1 MTQTI
6 QQALHDRIVIF
17 DGAMGTE
24 IYRRNFF
31 VNISFE
37 NLCIARPDVIRS
49 IHKAYLDAGAEV
61 LTTNSYGA
69 NRARLMKFGLAEQA
83 AAINAAAVK
92 LARETAGDDAFVAAS
107 VGPVGDV
114 PSFMD
119 PLEVLSEHVAQLAQA
134 GPDFLMFETL
144 PGLADLALALQAV
157 KEAGGIPF
165 VLSFAM
171 DEKAMTGKGEPASA
185 VLDMIASSR
194 LQPAAIGLNC
204 CSGPGAMLHALETL
218 IPLVDG
224 RWPVVAQP
232 NAGNPRS
239 VDNRMLYMCSPE
251 YYTTYAMRYVQLGVR
266 GVGGCCGTSP
276 EHIADMARS
285 VSPMARHTRAVEIAE
300 PAPSVPLQ
308 DPVPTAEK
316 SAFAAKLASGGWVN
330 AVEIVPPQGYLLD
343 ATIAK
348 ARLCAEAGFDV
359 INIPDGPRAS
369 SRVSTIV
376 TAIKIQQEVGIETVL
391 HCCCR
396 DKNVIGIQA
405 DLLGCAAMG
414 VRNILFITGD
424 PPKLG
429 DYPFASGVF
438 DLDSIAA
445 VKVQAALNR
454 GVDFG
459 GKSIGERTAAFC
471 LVGADPNA
479 IDMARE
485 LRRTREKIAAGAE
498 AVVTQPVF
506 DADALLRF
514 IEAVPELADGSVP
527 VIAGIWPLA
536 SLRNAEFMKNEVP
549 GVVVPDSVM
558 ERMARPETR
567 EEQRLEGI
575 AIAREAVDA
584 VRSAIRGIHVSAP
597 FGNVATAIAVMKP

>member
-1 MTQTI
+1 
-6 QQALHDRIVIF
+6 
-17 DGAMGTE
+17 
-24 IYRRNFF
+24 
-31 VNISFE
+31 
-37 NLCIARPDVIRS
+37 
-49 IHKAYLDAGAEV
+49 
-61 LTTNSYGA
+61 
-69 NRARLMKFGLAEQA
+69 
-83 AAINAAAVK
+83 
-92 LARETAGDDAFVAAS
+92 
-107 VGPVGDV
+107 
-114 PSFMD
+114 
-119 PLEVLSEHVAQLAQA
+119 
-134 GPDFLMFETL
+134 
-144 PGLADLALALQAV
+144 
-157 KEAGGIPF
+157 
-165 VLSFAM
+165 
-171 DEKAMTGKGEPASA
+171 
-185 VLDMIASSR
+185 
-194 LQPAAIGLNC
+194 
-204 CSGPGAMLHALETL
+204 
-218 IPLVDG
+218 
-224 RWPVVAQP
+224 
-232 NAGNPRS
+232 
-239 VDNRMLYMCSPE
+239 MLYMCSPE
-251 YYTTYAMRYVQLGVR
+251 YFTTYAMRYAQLGVR

-276 EHIADMARS
+276 DHIADMARS
-285 VSPMARHTRAVEIAE
+285 VSPMARHARVEHISE

-308 DPVPTAEK
+308 EPVPTAEK

-330 AVEIVPPQGYLLD
+330 AVEIVPPQGYMLD

-348 ARLCAEAGFDV
+348 AKLCAEAGFDV

-485 LRRTREKIAAGAE
+485 LRRTREKIEAGAE
-498 AVVTQPVF
+498 AIVTQPVF

-514 IEAVPELADGSVP
+514 IDAVPELADGSIP

-558 ERMARPETR
+558 KRMAQPETR

-575 AIAREAVDA
+575 AIAREAVEA

>member
-1 MTQTI
+1 MSQSL
-6 QQALHDRIVIF
+6 QNALHDRIVIF

-37 NLCIARPDVIRS
+37 NLCLARPDVIRA
-49 IHKAYLDAGAEV
+49 IHTAYLDAGAEV

-69 NRARLMKFGLAEQA
+69 NRAKLMKFGLGEQT
-83 AAINAAAVK
+83 AAINEAAVK
-92 LARETAGDDAFVAAS
+92 LAREVAGDNAMVAAS
-107 VGPVGDV
+107 VGPLGEL
-114 PSFMD
+114 PSFLD
-119 PLEVLSEHVAQLAQA
+119 PLEILSEQVSVLAKA
-134 GPDFLMFETL
+134 APDFLMFETL
-144 PGLADLALALQAV
+144 ASLADLDLALKAAASSADGV
-157 KEAGGIPF
+157 PF
-165 VLSFAM
+165 VLSFAL
-171 DEKAMTGKGEPASA
+171 DENAETAKGEPASA
-185 VLDMIASSR
+185 ILKRIAASPVQPTVL
-194 LQPAAIGLNC
+194 P
-204 CSGPGAMLHALETL
+204 L
-218 IPLVDG
+218 IDKKFRVI
-224 RWPVVAQP
+224 AQP
-232 NAGNPRS
+232 NAGSPRS

-251 YYTTYAMRYVQLGVR
+251 YFTTYAMRFAQLGVR
-266 GVGGCCGTSP
+266 GIGGCCGTSP

-285 VSPMARHTRAVEIAE
+285 VSPLAKHAHVVEIAPSE
-300 PAPSVPLQ
+300 PSVPLL
-308 DPVPTAEK
+308 DPVPAAEK
-316 SAFAAKLASGGWVN
+316 SSFAAKLASGKWVN

-343 ATIAK
+343 TTIAK
-348 ARLCAEAGFDV
+348 AKVCAEAGFDV

-414 VRNILFITGD
+414 IHNILFITGD

-459 GKSIGERTAAFC
+459 GKSIGKQTAAFC

-479 IDMARE
+479 IDMERE
-485 LRRTREKIAAGAE
+485 LRRIREKIDAGAE

-506 DADALLRF
+506 DTAPLLRF
-514 IEAVPELADGSVP
+514 IEAVPELAD
-527 VIAGIWPLA
+527 I
-536 SLRNAEFMKNEVP
+536 
-549 GVVVPDSVM
+549 
-558 ERMARPETR
+558 
-567 EEQRLEGI
+567 
-575 AIAREAVDA
+575 
-584 VRSAIRGIHVSAP
+584 RSAVRGIHVSAP
-597 FGNVATAIAVMKP
+597 FGNVQTAIAVMKQ